1 MEHQSFSFWH
11 WSAAKLM
18 EKLRASSLG
27 LDSKEAAIRLKK
39 LGAQHIRAKKNSML
53 VLFLSQFKSPL
64 ILLLIVAAIL
74 SFSLKDKTDAVI
86 ILVIVLGSGILSFF
100 QERGATLAV
109 SKLLAI
115 VQVKALVIRGGHTI
129 EVPMEE
135 VVPGDIVLLSAGDM
149 IPGDCFILES
159 KDCFVDEATLTGETF
174 HVEKKEGILPEDT
187 PLAKRTNTLF
197 MGSHMVSGA
206 AKALVIFSGKQ
217 TEFGKVAER
226 LKLRPPETSF
236 ENGLR
241 HFGYLLLEV
250 TLILVIAIFAFNIY
264 LQRPVLE
271 SFMFALALAVG
282 LTPQLLPAIVSINLA
297 RGAKR
302 MAKEKV
308 IVKRLSSI
316 ENFGSMNVLCA
327 DKTGTLTDGV
337 AQLDG
342 WVDCEGAHFDEVLQF
357 SYLNA
362 SMQTGYSNPI
372 DEAIVK
378 KKKEFGNWH
387 KRDEIPYDFIRK
399 RLSVLASDGKEL
411 IMITKGAFSHMLPIC
426 SKARK
431 ANGEEVSI
439 ESVREPIEKLFS
451 SYCEQGF
458 RAIGVAI
465 KSCSSSSITRDDE
478 DQMTFLG
485 FLLFFDPLKPGIAET
500 VQRLKEMGVSLK
512 IISGDHRLVTAHISE
527 QVGLKNSEIL
537 TGRDMRHMSDNALMK
552 KVQHVNLFAEV
563 EPNQKER
570 IILSL
575 RKAGY
580 VVGFLGDGI
589 NDATALHTADVGI
602 SVNTSVDVAKE
613 VADIVMLKKD
623 LSALL
628 RGVREGRKT
637 FANTLKYVF
646 MASSANF
653 GNMFSMAGIS
663 VFLPF
668 LPLLPKQILLMNLL
682 TDVPEMTIATD
693 HVDHEVIEKPVKWDI
708 KMIKSFMI
716 LFGWISSLF
725 DFLTFGILLFVLRA
739 PSAEFRTGW
748 FIESVTSAAAIV
760 LVIRTRKPFFESRPS
775 PYLSWAVAGVI
786 ALTFLLPLTPLGTLF
801 GFVPL
806 PIGFYCAIIAIVGL
820 YVFSV
825 ELAKKQFY
833 KNHGS
838 LKGELKVKA
847 EVHR

>member
-1 MEHQSFSFWH
+1 MEHHPFSFWH
-11 WSAAKLM
+11 WNVAELM
-18 EKLRASSLG
+18 EKLQASPQGLG
-27 LDSKEAAIRLKK
+27 SKEAAIRLKK
-39 LGAQHIRAKKNSML
+39 LGAQHIRPKKNTML
-53 VLFLSQFKSPL
+53 LLFLNQFKSPL
-64 ILLLIVAAIL
+64 ILLLIAAAVL
-74 SFSLKDKTDAVI
+74 SFTLKDRTDAII
-86 ILVIVLGSGILSFF
+86 ILVIVFGSGILSFF
-100 QERGATLAV
+100 QEKGASRAV
-109 SKLLAI
+109 DKLLAM
-115 VQVKALVIRGGHTI
+115 VQIKALVVRSGQTTEI
-129 EVPMEE
+129 PMEE

-174 HVEKKEGILPEDT
+174 HVEKKECVLPEDT

-197 MGSHMVSGA
+197 MGSHVVSGA
-206 AKALVIFSGKQ
+206 AKALVVFSGKQ

-226 LKLRPPETSF
+226 LKFRPPETSF
-236 ENGLR
+236 EHGLR
-241 HFGYLLLEV
+241 HFGYLLMEV
-250 TLILVIAIFAFNIY
+250 TLVLVIAIFAFNIY
-264 LQRPVLE
+264 LHRPALE

-297 RGAKR
+297 RGAKG

-327 DKTGTLTDGV
+327 DKTGTLTAGA

-342 WVDCEGAHFDEVLQF
+342 WVDCEGALFEEVLQF
-357 SYLNA
+357 AFLNA

-378 KKKEFGNWH
+378 KKKEFGHWH

-399 RLSVLASDGKEL
+399 RLSILASDGKEL
-411 IMITKGAFSHMLPIC
+411 VLITKGAFSHMLPIC

-431 ANGEEVSI
+431 ANGEDVSI
-439 ESVREPIEKLFS
+439 ESVREQLEMRFAG
-451 SYCEQGF
+451 YCEQGF
-458 RAIGVAI
+458 RAIAI
-465 KSCSSSSITRDDE
+465 ATKSCTASTISRDDE
-478 DQMTFLG
+478 NQMTFLG
-485 FLLFFDPLKPGIAET
+485 FLLFYDPLKPGIAET
-500 VQRLKEMGVSLK
+500 VQRLKEMGVALK
-512 IISGDHRLVTAHISE
+512 IISGDHRLVTSHISE
-527 QVGLKNSEIL
+527 QIGLKGSEIL
-537 TGRDMRHMSDNALMK
+537 TGGDMRRMSDNALLK
-552 KVQHVNLFAEV
+552 KVQHVDLFAEV

-570 IILSL
+570 IILAL

-602 SVNTSVDVAKE
+602 SVNTAVDVVKE

-623 LSALL
+623 LSVLL

-693 HVDHEVIEKPVKWDI
+693 QVDHETIDRPVKWDI
-708 KMIKSFMI
+708 KMIKRFMI

-725 DFLTFGILLFVLRA
+725 DFLTFGVLLFVLKA
-739 PSAEFRTGW
+739 PAAEFRTGW
-748 FIESVTSAAAIV
+748 FIESVASAAAIV
-760 LVIRTRKPFFESRPS
+760 LVIRTRKPFFQSRPS
-775 PYLSWAVAGVI
+775 PYLSWAVFGAI
-786 ALTFLLPLTPLGTLF
+786 ALTFVLPLTPLGTLF
-801 GFVPL
+801 GFVPIPL
-806 PIGFYCAIIAIVGL
+806 GFYCAIIAIVGL

-833 KNHGS
+833 KNNLS
-838 LKGELKVKA
+838 PKSVLKVKA